1 MLLFTGLSP
10 VVDAVG
16 DRGCWG
22 GDGSI
27 GGAHGRREP
36 RPWLFHG
43 PENFCLCAGRC
54 SHRPVAVLSSSNRC
68 ERASLHLCDPSAILL
83 LQPTA
88 IPCPLTNA
96 SSSRSLPCF
105 SWVRRTRIAVHT
117 ILITRRMQLVLVG
130 FLVALRIDEEM
141 PGSWN
146 MGQVREQRSKLL
158 YSCWPGSIWLVKWP
172 RRDGIEWPLIDG
184 RPAVWFLP
192 ATFLQF
198 RVSYVLS
205 CLRKLTVYIGM
216 MSRWLG
222 D

>member
-105 SWVRRTRIAVHT
+105 SWLRRTRIAVHT

-141 PGSWN
+141 PGSWKW
-146 MGQVREQRSKLL
+146 VRYASSDRNCCILA
-158 YSCWPGSIWLVKWP
+158 G
-172 RRDGIEWPLIDG
+172 RDRFD
-184 RPAVWFLP
+184 
-192 ATFLQF
+192 
-198 RVSYVLS
+198 
-205 CLRKLTVYIGM
+205 
-216 MSRWLG
+216 
-222 D
+222 